1 MDDWWTPS
9 PAGQSPDPE
18 TSEHIDPFL
27 DRLVEARAWELR
39 SAQWRARAFAEMAFG
54 GDVAVRL
61 VGRPG
66 YRSFRGLLYLTVPF
80 RGLEDHEDRQSLF
93 LSWAGGDP
101 VLSRVPLIYV
111 FEPDPVPVP

>member
-9 PAGQSPDPE
+9 PAWHPPDLE
-18 TSEHIDPFL
+18 ATEHVDPFL
-27 DRLVEARAWELR
+27 DRFVEARPWELR

-54 GDVAVRL
+54 GEVAARL

-80 RGLEDHEDRQSLF
+80 RTLEHHTERQSLF
-93 LSWAGGDP
+93 LSWAENDP
-101 VLSRVPLIYV
+101 ILSQVSLVYV
-111 FEPDPVPVP
+111 FEPEPVPAP